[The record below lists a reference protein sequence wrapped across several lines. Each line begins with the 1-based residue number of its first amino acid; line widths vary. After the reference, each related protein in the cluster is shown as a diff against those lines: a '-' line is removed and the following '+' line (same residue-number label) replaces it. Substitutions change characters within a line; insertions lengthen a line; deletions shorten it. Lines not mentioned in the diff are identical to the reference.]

1 MVNRHICTVVPFLD
15 DGISCNHFRRSEIL
29 AGDRQEMSYY
39 ADMTDLA
46 KHQLFHALVSN
57 ESNFFMELDTI
68 DELYNV
74 VDEYKASKDYYN
86 GVIGKAVFADV
97 TVACG
102 KLDRSISN
110 LRKLVSE
117 NKRRIHINTMSRM
130 TQAERLTCSLVK
142 FRGGSNTTSWI
153 GSLETTPYQ
162 NYMLLV
168 NNASSGKEVI
178 TIDNEVRRKVA
189 CELRRA
195 SEYNFTSVKE
205 LDRFIQYNFISESM
219 INVKNLFMLTVLGNI
234 LTTNNKVDV
243 QDIISTAIYNAGLE
257 FTGGRY
263 VNKG

>member
-1 MVNRHICTVVPFLD
+1 M
-15 DGISCNHFRRSEIL
+15 
-29 AGDRQEMSYY
+29 
-39 ADMTDLA
+39 
-46 KHQLFHALVSN
+46 
-57 ESNFFMELDTI
+57 
-68 DELYNV
+68 
-74 VDEYKASKDYYN
+74 
-86 GVIGKAVFADV
+86 
-97 TVACG
+97 
-102 KLDRSISN
+102 
-110 LRKLVSE
+110 
-117 NKRRIHINTMSRM
+117 
-130 TQAERLTCSLVK
+130 
-142 FRGGSNTTSWI
+142 
-153 GSLETTPYQ
+153 
-162 NYMLLV
+162 

-189 CELRRA
+189 CVLRRA